1 MESPPHIQPDISV
14 CTCLRKQPQTIRKL
28 LQSLQ
33 ETADP
38 VSLEIFLVNL
48 GVESDEE
55 LSQEFPDLKIF
66 SLPGEKEVQAC
77 NQVMEIATGRYFM
90 PIDHDV
96 IIQPECLLRL
106 VRFMD
111 DTPDVGIA
119 APQILN
125 AYGKTEPAAR
135 TFPTIFSGLQ
145 GLIDVVPATTSQ
157 DNREVE
163 WLWSGAKIIRRELL
177 EDINLP
183 DASLP
188 LYYSDMTYAL
198 RARQAGW
205 HNFYIPAAMVIHPNP
220 KRYDLQFGKPRFSP
234 WAMLKFMKRK
244 WFR

>member
-14 CTCLRKQPQTIRKL
+14 CTCLSKHPLSVRKL
-28 LQSLQ
+28 LDSLQ

-38 VSLEIFLVNL
+38 VSLEIFVVNL
-48 GVESDEE
+48 GTDSDEG
-55 LSQEFPDLKIF
+55 LSKEFPDLKIF
-66 SLPGEKEVQAC
+66 SLPGEEEIQAN

-96 IIQPECLLRL
+96 IVQPECLLRL

-125 AYGKTEPAAR
+125 AYGKAEPTAR
-135 TFPTIFSGLQ
+135 IFPTIYFGLQ
-145 GLIDVVPATTSQ
+145 SLIDIAPTTTSQ
-157 DNREVE
+157 DNREVD

-183 DASLP
+183 DTSLP

-205 HNFYIPAAMVIHPNP
+205 HNFYIPTASVIHPNP
-220 KRYDLQFGKPRFSP
+220 KRYNSQLDKPHFSP
-234 WAMLKFMKRK
+234 WAMLKFMKKK
-244 WFR
+244 WLR